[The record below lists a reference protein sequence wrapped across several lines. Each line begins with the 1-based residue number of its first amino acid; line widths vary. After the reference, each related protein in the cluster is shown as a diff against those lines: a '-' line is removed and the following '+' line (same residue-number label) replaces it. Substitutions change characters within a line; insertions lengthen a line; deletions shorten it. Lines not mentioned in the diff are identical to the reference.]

1 MHCSLTV
8 CVDLLLWVFE
18 ESVEVGNRKLHTL
31 LEKCHLTKK
40 SMQLTVLDAFLIPNV
55 SASKNMV

>member
-31 LEKCHLTKK
+31 LE
-40 SMQLTVLDAFLIPNV
+40 NV
-55 SASKNMV
+55 ILQKVNAVDCS